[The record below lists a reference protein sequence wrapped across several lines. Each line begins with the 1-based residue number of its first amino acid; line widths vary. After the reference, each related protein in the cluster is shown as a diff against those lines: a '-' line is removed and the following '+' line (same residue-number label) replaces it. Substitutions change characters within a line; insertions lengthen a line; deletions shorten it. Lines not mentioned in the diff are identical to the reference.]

1 MKMYS
6 TSRAAVMSLR
16 HLFLRAFSKFF
27 LSSSPSLLKALQGIG
42 HVHQP
47 GPSLKDDV
55 SEYRPE
61 LPVDILMDIFA
72 LLEIPDLLRAGAVCS
87 TWHAAYTSLLSHGC
101 YHRPQTP
108 CLLYTSESDAD
119 NVACLYN
126 LAEDRV
132 YRLTLPELAIRSRY
146 LIGSSNGWL
155 VTADERSELH
165 MVNPITGE
173 QIALPPVTTI
183 EQVKPILDDAG
194 EIKEYELSHF
204 SGEEVYR
211 DPTILALNELR
222 DDLYSKAFVFPD
234 EASSGS
240 YIVVLIHQPYELSF
254 ARTRDSKWTLL
265 AARDSYEDCMYVDG
279 VLYAVTG
286 ACRIDAFDLTGP
298 TNLRKVIMEETKNF
312 IYEHI
317 YITKTS
323 SGDLLLVWR
332 EQDVKGEGDVGE
344 DAPEPDLS
352 EIKMETR
359 KITLYKVGMEAKQL
373 VEINRLHDHV
383 LFLGYSQT
391 YCLGAEEYPSLKA
404 NHAYLT
410 DSERHIA
417 FWKRN
422 CRDICVF
429 NLESNSAE
437 EIVLPQCWCS
447 WPAPIWIT
455 PNLTMSSRLRE

>member
-1 MKMYS
+1 
-6 TSRAAVMSLR
+6 TS
-16 HLFLRAFSKFF
+16 
-27 LSSSPSLLKALQGIG
+27 
-42 HVHQP
+42 
-47 GPSLKDDV
+47 
-55 SEYRPE
+55 
-61 LPVDILMDIFA
+61 
-72 LLEIPDLLRAGAVCS
+72 VCS
-87 TWHAAYTSLLSHGC
+87 AWHAAWSLRSHGC
-101 YHRPQTP
+101 YQRPQTP

-126 LAEDRV
+126 LTEDRV
-132 YRLTLPELAIRSRY
+132 YRLTLPEPAIRSRY

-183 EQVKPILDDAG
+183 EQVKPILDDGG
-194 EIKEYELSHF
+194 EIKEYDLSHF
-204 SGEEVYR
+204 SGEEVYL
-211 DPTILALNELR
+211 DPSIHA
-222 DDLYSKAFVFPD
+222 
-234 EASSGS
+234 EAT
-240 YIVVLIHQPYELSF
+240 F
-254 ARTRDSKWTLL
+254 ARARDSKWTRLPAT
-265 AARDSYEDCMYVDG
+265 AAYEDCIYVDG
-279 VLYAVTG
+279 ILYAVTG
-286 ACRIDAFDLTGP
+286 TCRIDAFDLTGP
-298 TNLRKVIMEETKNF
+298 TNLRKVIMEKAKNY

-332 EQDVKGEGDVGE
+332 EQDVKVEGDVGE
-344 DAPEPDLS
+344 DAPERDIS

-359 KITLYKVGMEAKQL
+359 KITLYKVDMEAKEL

-404 NHAYLT
+404 NHVYLT
-410 DSERHIA
+410 DSERYIA

-429 NLESNSAE
+429 NLESNSVE
-437 EIVLPQCWCS
+437 EIVPPQFWCS
-447 WPAPIWIT
+447 WPAPI
-455 PNLTMSSRLRE
+455 

>member
-1 MKMYS
+1 
-6 TSRAAVMSLR
+6 MSLR

-27 LSSSPSLLKALQGIG
+27 LSSSPSLLKA
-42 HVHQP
+42 
-47 GPSLKDDV
+47 DV
-55 SEYRPE
+55 SESRPE

-87 TWHAAYTSLLSHGC
+87 TWHAAYSSLLSHGC

-108 CLLYTSESDAD
+108 CLLYTSESHAD

-254 ARTRDSKWTLL
+254 ARTGDSKWTLL
-265 AARDSYEDCMYVDG
+265 AARDSYEDCMYVEG

-312 IYEHI
+312 ILEHI

-359 KITLYKVGMEAKQL
+359 KITLYKVDMEAKQL

>member
-1 MKMYS
+1 
-6 TSRAAVMSLR
+6 MSLR

-27 LSSSPSLLKALQGIG
+27 LSSSPSLLKA
-42 HVHQP
+42 
-47 GPSLKDDV
+47 DV
-55 SEYRPE
+55 SESRPE

-87 TWHAAYTSLLSHGC
+87 TWHAAYSSLLSHGC

-204 SGEEVYR
+204 SGEEVFR

-222 DDLYSKAFVFPD
+222 DDLYFKAFVFPD

-254 ARTRDSKWTLL
+254 ARTGDSKWTLL
-265 AARDSYEDCMYVDG
+265 AARDSYEDCMYVEG

-312 IYEHI
+312 ILEHI

-359 KITLYKVGMEAKQL
+359 KITLYKVDMEAKQL

>member
-1 MKMYS
+1 
-6 TSRAAVMSLR
+6 MSLR

-27 LSSSPSLLKALQGIG
+27 LSSSPSLLKA
-42 HVHQP
+42 
-47 GPSLKDDV
+47 DV
-55 SEYRPE
+55 SESRPE

-87 TWHAAYTSLLSHGC
+87 TWHAA
-101 YHRPQTP
+101 P

-204 SGEEVYR
+204 SGEEVFR

-222 DDLYSKAFVFPD
+222 DDLYFKAFVFPD

-254 ARTRDSKWTLL
+254 ARTGDPKWTLL
-265 AARDSYEDCMYVDG
+265 AARDSYEDCMYVEG

-312 IYEHI
+312 ILEHI

-344 DAPEPDLS
+344 DAPETDLS

-359 KITLYKVGMEAKQL
+359 KITLYKVDMEAKQL

-447 WPAPIWIT
+447 WPAPIWKT